1 MVTNLTEEAKAIWAK
16 AIMTKDPS
24 EKLRLL
30 QLFFSKMPHHKGT
43 EKLEVSIKRQMA
55 SLREE
60 IAESRKKKA
69 VRKDIWIVKK
79 EAIIAVVVDFN
90 FSDSFYKLTGM
101 KVSKY
106 EVFSRPVVAP
116 IKANDV
122 TLQAYYAPIGA
133 GNFRNFIKLI
143 KQADVL
149 LIADKRAAE
158 LIENEGVV
166 LVPNKR
172 RLVEIDR
179 MPSGGIRIIGKS
191 RHINEEELR
200 RFLKDYG
207 LENCVIKLSEDAT
220 LDDIEDY
227 IFGRMQKV
235 YVFPSYDR
243 EKDVESALKAL
254 GLIRVYTLDYSG
266 SVEGPPLLMNEN
278 STPRDVAEK
287 INIKNIKFAYLIRNN
302 SRLKVGPNFVL
313 KDGDKI
319 RIIS

>member
-1 MVTNLTEEAKAIWAK
+1 MVTNLTEEAKAIWSK
-16 AIMTKDPS
+16 AIMTRDPS

-55 SLREE
+55 SLKEE
-60 IAESRKKKA
+60 IAESKKKKA
-69 VRKDIWIVKK
+69 VRKDVWIVKK
-79 EAIIAVVVDFN
+79 EGILAVVVDFN
-90 FSDSFYKLTGM
+90 FTDSFHRLTGVNM
-101 KVSKY
+101 SKY

-116 IKANDV
+116 IKALDV
-122 TLQAYYAPIGA
+122 TLQTYYAPIGA
-133 GNFRNFIKLI
+133 GNFRNFLKLI

-149 LIADKRAAE
+149 IITDKRAIE
-158 LIENEGVV
+158 LIENEGIV
-166 LVPNKR
+166 LVTNKR
-172 RLVEIDR
+172 RLVEISR

-191 RHINEEELR
+191 KNINEEELR
-200 RFLKDYG
+200 KFLKSYG

-220 LDDIEDY
+220 LDDVEDY

-235 YVFPSYDR
+235 YVFPTYDK
-243 EKDVESALKAL
+243 EKDVRNVLNAL
-254 GLIRVYTLDYSG
+254 GLIRVYTLDSSG
-266 SVEGPPLLMNEN
+266 VVEGPPLLVNEN
-278 STPRDVAEK
+278 STAQDIANK
-287 INIKNIKFAYLIRNN
+287 ISIKNMRFAYLIRDN

>member
-16 AIMTKDPS
+16 AIMAKDPS

-43 EKLEVSIKRQMA
+43 EKLEVSIKRQIA
-55 SLREE
+55 SLKEE

-69 VRKDIWIVKK
+69 VRKDIWIIKK
-79 EAIIAVVVDFN
+79 EGIIAVVVDFD
-90 FSDSFYKLTGM
+90 FSDSFYKLTGI
-101 KVSKY
+101 KASKY

-122 TLQAYYAPIGA
+122 TFQAYYAPIGA
-133 GNFRNFIKLI
+133 GNFRNFMKLI

-149 LIADKRAAE
+149 LIADKRASE
-158 LIENEGVV
+158 LIENEGIV

-191 RHINEEELR
+191 KNINEEELR
-200 RFLKDYG
+200 KFLKGYG
-207 LENCVIKLSEDAT
+207 LENCVIKISEDAM
-220 LDDIEDY
+220 LDDVEDY

-235 YVFPSYDR
+235 YVYPSYER
-243 EKDVESALKAL
+243 EKDVESVLKAL
-254 GLIRVYTLDYSG
+254 GLIRVYTLDSSG
-266 SVEGPPLLMNEN
+266 NVEGPPLLINEN

-287 INIKNIKFAYLIRNN
+287 IGIKNIKFAYLIRDS
-302 SRLKVGPNFVL
+302 SRLKVGPNFVI